1 MNKDFETKDFENEYK
16 EYSKLNTPDL
26 WSRIEEGLDKVD
38 SATVSEA
45 AVNEAVVNE
54 TVESEVIEGNVIQ
67 LSETVTDGNVV
78 RLTKADTDED
88 TVQLTKTDTD
98 GNTVQLSKTVTDG
111 NAVRLTKADT
121 DGNVVMLTKTVK
133 KKKSITK
140 YAGIIA
146 AAACAVIAIP
156 AIIFIS
162 GNKSSH
168 YDSEAASASACE
180 AAEVSY
186 EATADEEAYE
196 ASYEE
201 AETSFEAAEESM
213 VNEATADMASEAYYE
228 EEAPAA
234 TEAAATAEAASAT
247 VAEATTE
254 SASATAEATTEEVS
268 APEKS
273 EYEGTG
279 SAANSVRAE
288 KVAKDENESSKDN
301 DIIPYFEE
309 DFPGTTDS
317 IDFSMAVGDP
327 KTRIILEANCDIK
340 NFKFMKMSVK
350 DVYEDGSISVDT
362 ETIIVQKNFNKGE
375 LIGID
380 LTFFGDMPEYAVSY
394 VDDAGVRRFC
404 SLMESGYDGSLVLNE
419 ENVK

>member
-1 MNKDFETKDFENEYK
+1 MNKDFEPKDFETKDFENEYK

-67 LSETVTDGNVV
+67 LSETVNDGNVV
-78 RLTKADTDED
+78 RLTKADTD
-88 TVQLTKTDTD
+88 
-98 GNTVQLSKTVTDG
+98 GNTVQLTETDTDG
-111 NAVRLTKADT
+111 NAVR
-121 DGNVVMLTKTVK
+121 LTKTVK

-234 TEAAATAEAASAT
+234 
-247 VAEATTE
+247 
-254 SASATAEATTEEVS
+254 AEATTEEAS

-273 EYEGTG
+273 EFEGTG

-288 KVAKDENESSKDN
+288 KVAKDENGSSKDDN
-301 DIIPYFEE
+301 MKGYNADGVFMDIIPYFEE

-327 KTRIILEANCDIK
+327 KTKIILEANCDIK
-340 NFKFMKMSVK
+340 DFKFMKMSVK

>member
-1 MNKDFETKDFENEYK
+1 MNKDFEPKDFENEYK

-54 TVESEVIEGNVIQ
+54 TVESEVVEGNVIQ
-67 LSETVTDGNVV
+67 LSETVNDGNAVRLTETDTDGNAVRLTKTDTDGNV
-78 RLTKADTDED
+78 
-88 TVQLTKTDTD
+88 VQLTKTDTD
-98 GNTVQLSKTVTDG
+98 GN
-111 NAVRLTKADT
+111 AVRLTKA
-121 DGNVVMLTKTVK
+121 VK

-213 VNEATADMASEAYYE
+213 VNEATADMASEAYYG
-228 EEAPAA
+228 EEAP
-234 TEAAATAEAASAT
+234 ATAEAASAT

-254 SASATAEATTEEVS
+254 SASATAEATTEEAS

-288 KVAKDENESSKDN
+288 KVAKDENGSSKDDN
-301 DIIPYFEE
+301 MKGYNADGVFMDIIPYFEE

-327 KTRIILEANCDIK
+327 KTKIILEANCDIK
-340 NFKFMKMSVK
+340 DFKFMKMSVK

-404 SLMESGYDGSLVLNE
+404 SLMASGYDGSLVLNE

>member
-1 MNKDFETKDFENEYK
+1 MNKDFEPKDFETKDFENEYK

-45 AVNEAVVNE
+45 AENETVVNE
-54 TVESEVIEGNVIQ
+54 TVESEVVEGNVIQ
-67 LSETVTDGNVV
+67 LSETVTDGN
-78 RLTKADTDED
+78 
-88 TVQLTKTDTD
+88 
-98 GNTVQLSKTVTDG
+98 
-111 NAVRLTKADT
+111 AVR
-121 DGNVVMLTKTVK
+121 LTKTVK

-168 YDSEAASASACE
+168 YDSEAASASSCE

-228 EEAPAA
+228 EEAPA
-234 TEAAATAEAASAT
+234 TAEASAT
-247 VAEATTE
+247 AEATTE

-288 KVAKDENESSKDN
+288 KVAKDENGSSKDDN
-301 DIIPYFEE
+301 MKGYNADGVFMDIIPYFEE

-327 KTRIILEANCDIK
+327 KTKIILEANCDIK
-340 NFKFMKMSVK
+340 DFKFMKMSVK

-404 SLMESGYDGSLVLNE
+404 SLMASGYDGSLVLNE

>member
-1 MNKDFETKDFENEYK
+1 MNKDFEPKDFENEYK

-54 TVESEVIEGNVIQ
+54 TVESEVVEGNVIQ
-67 LSETVTDGNVV
+67 LSETVNDGNAVQ
-78 RLTKADTDED
+78 LTKADTDGNVVQLTKTD
-88 TVQLTKTDTD
+88 NDGNAVQLTKTDTD
-98 GNTVQLSKTVTDG
+98 GNV
-111 NAVRLTKADT
+111 AR
-121 DGNVVMLTKTVK
+121 LTKTVK

-146 AAACAVIAIP
+146 AAACAVIAVP

-228 EEAPAA
+228 EEAPA
-234 TEAAATAEAASAT
+234 TA
-247 VAEATTE
+247 
-254 SASATAEATTEEVS
+254 AEATTEEAS

-288 KVAKDENESSKDN
+288 KVAKDENGSSKDDN
-301 DIIPYFEE
+301 MKGYNADGVFMDIIPYFEE

-317 IDFSMAVGDP
+317 IDFSMAVGEP
-327 KTRIILEANCDIK
+327 KTKIILEANCDIK
-340 NFKFMKMSVK
+340 DFKFMKMSVK

-362 ETIIVQKNFNKGE
+362 ETIIVQKNVNKGE

>member
-1 MNKDFETKDFENEYK
+1 M
-16 EYSKLNTPDL
+16 
-26 WSRIEEGLDKVD
+26 
-38 SATVSEA
+38 
-45 AVNEAVVNE
+45 
-54 TVESEVIEGNVIQ
+54 
-67 LSETVTDGNVV
+67 
-78 RLTKADTDED
+78 
-88 TVQLTKTDTD
+88 
-98 GNTVQLSKTVTDG
+98 
-111 NAVRLTKADT
+111 
-121 DGNVVMLTKTVK
+121 
-133 KKKSITK
+133 
-140 YAGIIA
+140 
-146 AAACAVIAIP
+146 IAIP

-168 YDSEAASASACE
+168 YDSEAASASSCE

-228 EEAPAA
+228 EEAPATA
-234 TEAAATAEAASAT
+234 EVAATAEAASAT
-247 VAEATTE
+247 VEVA
-254 SASATAEATTEEVS
+254 ATAEAAS

-288 KVAKDENESSKDN
+288 KVAKDENGSSKDDN
-301 DIIPYFEE
+301 MKGYNADGVFMDIIPYFEE

-327 KTRIILEANCDIK
+327 KTKIILEANCDIK
-340 NFKFMKMSVK
+340 DFKFMKMSVK

-375 LIGID
+375 IIGID

>member
-1 MNKDFETKDFENEYK
+1 MNKDFEPKDFETKDFENEYK

-45 AVNEAVVNE
+45 AENETVVNE
-54 TVESEVIEGNVIQ
+54 TVESEVVEGNVIQ
-67 LSETVTDGNVV
+67 LSETVTDGN
-78 RLTKADTDED
+78 
-88 TVQLTKTDTD
+88 
-98 GNTVQLSKTVTDG
+98 
-111 NAVRLTKADT
+111 AVRLTKA
-121 DGNVVMLTKTVK
+121 VK

-146 AAACAVIAIP
+146 AAACAVITIP

-168 YDSEAASASACE
+168 FDSEAASASACE
-180 AAEVSY
+180 VAEVSY

-228 EEAPAA
+228 EEAPA
-234 TEAAATAEAASAT
+234 
-247 VAEATTE
+247 
-254 SASATAEATTEEVS
+254 TAEATTEEAS

-288 KVAKDENESSKDN
+288 KVAKDENGSSKDDN
-301 DIIPYFEE
+301 MKGYNADGVFRDIIPYFEE
-309 DFPGTTDS
+309 DFTGTTDS

-327 KTRIILEANCDIK
+327 KTKIILEANCDIK
-340 NFKFMKMSVK
+340 DFKFMKMSVK

>member
-1 MNKDFETKDFENEYK
+1 MNKDFEPKDFETKDFENEYK

-54 TVESEVIEGNVIQ
+54 TVESEVVEGNVIQ
-67 LSETVTDGNVV
+67 LSETVN
-78 RLTKADTDED
+78 
-88 TVQLTKTDTD
+88 
-98 GNTVQLSKTVTDG
+98 DG
-111 NAVRLTKADT
+111 NAVRLTKA
-121 DGNVVMLTKTVK
+121 VK

-201 AETSFEAAEESM
+201 AEASFEAAEESM
-213 VNEATADMASEAYYE
+213 VNEATADMASETYYE

-234 TEAAATAEAASAT
+234 TEASAT
-247 VAEATTE
+247 AEATTE

-288 KVAKDENESSKDN
+288 KVAKDENGSSKDDN
-301 DIIPYFEE
+301 MKGYNADGVFMDIIPYFEE

-327 KTRIILEANCDIK
+327 KTKIILEANCDIK
-340 NFKFMKMSVK
+340 DFKFMKMSVK